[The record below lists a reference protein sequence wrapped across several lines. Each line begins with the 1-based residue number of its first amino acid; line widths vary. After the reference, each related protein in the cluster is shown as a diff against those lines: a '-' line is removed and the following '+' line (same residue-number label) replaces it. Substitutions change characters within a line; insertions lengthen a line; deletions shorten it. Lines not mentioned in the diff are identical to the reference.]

1 MALVKENYLEERVAM
16 GLVPG
21 VTPIRIL
28 GVNIGPTTT
37 AEILGASGSTH
48 AFPVAALSS
57 PKVSSSSANDTA
69 AGSGVRTITATGVNS
84 SFVEVSE
91 TISMNGQT
99 QVAVTAAFMDVNTF
113 RTATVGTA
121 GGAAAGDIYFYTGAA
136 TAGVPNDL
144 TTVQAK
150 VLVGYNQ
157 DLTCKYT
164 VPAGKSLLIRRFTAG
179 THGSATAQPTLL
191 RVHYSTNFGIT
202 YMETF
207 DTHMNTG
214 GKVDSNLKNPMYF
227 PEKTQMMVSVLCAA
241 GTAATMGAL
250 EGWVIDNSSNFLGI

>member
-1 MALVKENYLEERVAM
+1 MAIVKENYLEERVAM
-16 GLVPG
+16 GLIQG
-21 VTPIRIL
+21 VTPIKIM
-28 GVNIGPTTT
+28 GINIGPTTS

-57 PKVSSSSANDTA
+57 PVVSSSSANDAA
-69 AGSGVRTITATGVNS
+69 AGSGVRTITATGVKAD
-84 SFVEVSE
+84 FTEVSE
-91 TISMNGQT
+91 TITMNGTT
-99 QVAVTAAFMDVNTF
+99 QVAVTGAFMDVNTF

-121 GGAAAGDIYFYTGAA
+121 GTSAAGDIYFYTGTA
-136 TAGVPNDL
+136 TAGVPDSL
-144 TTVQAK
+144 PTVQAK

-164 VPAGKSLLIRRFTAG
+164 VPLGKSLLIRRFTAG

-202 YMETF
+202 YMESF

-214 GKVDSNLKNPMYF
+214 GKIDGNLKTPMFF
-227 PEKTQMMVSVLCAA
+227 PERTQMMVSVLCAA
-241 GTAATMGAL
+241 GTAATMGML